1 MVTINKQTI
10 MKVNFNKAFKN
21 YKGEDSLIEVE
32 VLKDGKKVIEKQPQ
46 MISDL
51 VCRCLFSGETIER
64 TGDAAKDNA
73 NKLTAHSLCM
83 RIIRAKGAIE
93 ITTEEATLIKQS
105 VSSLNAGGYAQI
117 VNLIEGGK

>member
-1 MVTINKQTI
+1 

-21 YKGEDSLIEVE
+21 YKGEDSLIDVDIIKE
-32 VLKDGKKVIEKQPQ
+32 GKKVVEKQPQ
-46 MISDL
+46 IISDL

-64 TGDAAKDNA
+64 TGDASKDNA
-73 NKLTAHSLCM
+73 NKLVAHNLCM
-83 RIIRAKGAIE
+83 RIIASKGAIE